1 MTPAQLHDALAQ
13 GLTQTDIDDQ
23 DAEDEAFDRMAQQAS
38 SPAPAQ
44 PHFLRCLGHR
54 TEYMLAVPCQHC
66 KRLTLS
72 VIKTIDGADE
82 CECDLLETLCD
93 KIKAVIAPQV
103 VEGGSLC

>member
-1 MTPAQLHDALAQ
+1 MTPAQHHDALAQ

-38 SPAPAQ
+38 SPAPAA

-66 KRLTLS
+66 KRLTA
-72 VIKTIDGADE
+72 TIGADGS
-82 CECDLLETLCD
+82 
-93 KIKAVIAPQV
+93 ISRVPAFV
-103 VEGGSLC
+103 GGRCPLRIQA